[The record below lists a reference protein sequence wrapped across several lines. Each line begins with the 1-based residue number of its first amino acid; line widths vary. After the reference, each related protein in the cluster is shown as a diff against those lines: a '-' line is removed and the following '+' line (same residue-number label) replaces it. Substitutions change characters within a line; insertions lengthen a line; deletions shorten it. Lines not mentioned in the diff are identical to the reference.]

1 MWNQF
6 KNSLWTS
13 FLFFVPL
20 LILLIVHHTLNI
32 SDKML
37 GSPVSGKINGML
49 FNYVIFY
56 IWSLGNVAFLAH
68 TVIIKPI
75 RFLIICFKMLML
87 PAVHLLFLIYA

>member
-6 KNSLWTS
+6 KNSHWTS

-20 LILLIVHHTLNI
+20 LILLIVHYTLDI
-32 SDKML
+32 SDNML
-37 GSPVSGKINGML
+37 GPPESGKMNGML

-56 IWSLGNVAFLAH
+56 VWGIGNVAFIAH

-75 RFLIICFKMLML
+75 RVSIICSKVLIL
-87 PAVHLLFLIYA
+87 PAAYLLFLIYV